1 MSAPQYFAEINNENI
16 VVYVSVVTKL
26 FMEENPDRY
35 PGTWV
40 ETFIDAPNKTY
51 AGIGY
56 TYDPK
61 TKNFTAP
68 PVEPI
73 AWNGVTCSATAC
85 SLQSSCGDALHAVM
99 TEATATHAKTTTTG
113 RSQNANHHSATR
125 PEHALEIWFMRPR
138 LKPEELH
145 ARLIVIVG
153 IILAGVFAITVLGF
167 VYALMFVTQPIGHQS
182 PNDSAFI
189 DLLST
194 LTVFMTGT
202 LSGLVA
208 SNGLKSKPK
217 EPTHET

>member
-1 MSAPQYFAEINNENI
+1 
-16 VVYVSVVTKL
+16 
-26 FMEENPDRY
+26 
-35 PGTWV
+35 
-40 ETFIDAPNKTY
+40 
-51 AGIGY
+51 
-56 TYDPK
+56 
-61 TKNFTAP
+61 
-68 PVEPI
+68 
-73 AWNGVTCSATAC
+73 
-85 SLQSSCGDALHAVM
+85 
-99 TEATATHAKTTTTG
+99 
-113 RSQNANHHSATR
+113 
-125 PEHALEIWFMRPR
+125 MRPR

-153 IILAGVFAITVLGF
+153 VILAGVFAITVLGF

-217 EPTHET
+217 EKTHETE